1 MLFLFLCL
9 KITFKQKIHVRRIFF
24 SAKPLLM
31 ILRSKIINFRYLLY
45 IYIII
50 YVFIIQSIGYGLAKR
65 FTNKKEK

>member
-1 MLFLFLCL
+1 MYAE
-9 KITFKQKIHVRRIFF
+9 IF

-50 YVFIIQSIGYGLAKR
+50 YIIILTKHIIVIAGASVHARTYAYARK
-65 FTNKKEK
+65 FATY

>member
-1 MLFLFLCL
+1 MYAE
-9 KITFKQKIHVRRIFF
+9 IF

-50 YVFIIQSIGYGLAKR
+50 YYIYYYI
-65 FTNKKEK
+65 N

>member
-1 MLFLFLCL
+1 MYAE
-9 KITFKQKIHVRRIFF
+9 IF

-50 YVFIIQSIGYGLAKR
+50 LTKHIIAGASANARTYAYAR
-65 FTNKKEK
+65 EFATR